1 MQEEVEQKT
10 VTLIINST
18 KFSGRVLKNAIGKY
32 MQHRRNKHNE
42 HTAAKAAKS
51 DVVSHGKMSVKELNA
66 QGQGLTSFEL
76 QKDDGIRQFERI
88 ARKYGVDYAVRK
100 TKDSPPKFVVFFKS
114 KDKDSMD
121 NAFKEFLSSQV
132 RKKNREPLRKK
143 LARVLPF
150 VGSQK
155 KPEKNKNQERS
166 R

>member
-1 MQEEVEQKT
+1 
-10 VTLIINST
+10 LIINST
-18 KFSGRVLKNAIGKY
+18 KFSGRVLKSAIGKY
-32 MQHRRNKHNE
+32 MQHRKEKHNE
-42 HTAAKAAKS
+42 HMAAKAKA

-66 QGQGLTSFEL
+66 QGQGLTLFEL
-76 QKDDGIRQFERI
+76 EKDDGIRQFERI

-100 TKDSPPKFVVFFKS
+100 TKDEPPKYVVFFKS
-114 KDKDSMD
+114 RDKESMD
-121 NAFKEFLSSQV
+121 NAFKEFFTAKL
-132 RKKNREPLRKK
+132 RKQNREPLRKK